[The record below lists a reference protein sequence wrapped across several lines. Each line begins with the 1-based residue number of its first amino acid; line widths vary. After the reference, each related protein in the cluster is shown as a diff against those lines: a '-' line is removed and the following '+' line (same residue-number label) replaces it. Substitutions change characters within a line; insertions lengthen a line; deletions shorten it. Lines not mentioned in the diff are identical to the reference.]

1 MISKWEMLM
10 EKEQISEILA
20 DMLMAYTSPGL
31 GRAAV
36 KKAAA
41 KIATTEISDSA
52 EIKGENAFEAVRDA
66 FSQCGTVLGTSGDKM
81 LCGVI
86 LSGAAAMNPCYF
98 IITAEGNRAEIR
110 AYAKEGLIKQHTA
123 EKAVKALKEAID
135 NIGTRIVE

>member
-1 MISKWEMLM
+1 M

-20 DMLMAYTSPGL
+20 DMITAYTLPGL

-52 EIKGENAFEAVRDA
+52 EIKGENAFEAVREA
-66 FSQCGTVLGTSGDKM
+66 LSRCGTVLGSSDDKIIS
-81 LCGVI
+81 GVI
-86 LSGAAAMNPCYF
+86 LSGAAGMNPCY
-98 IITAEGNRAEIR
+98 IIAVTDGDRAEIK

-135 NIGTRIVE
+135 NIGKG

>member
-1 MISKWEMLM
+1 M

-20 DMLMAYTSPGL
+20 DMITAYTLPGL

-41 KIATTEISDSA
+41 KIATTEISDSV
-52 EIKGENAFEAVRDA
+52 EIKGENAFEAVREA
-66 FSQCGTVLGTSGDKM
+66 LSQCGTVHGSSDDKIIS
-81 LCGVI
+81 GVI

-98 IITAEGNRAEIR
+98 IIMTEGNRAEIK

-123 EKAVKALKEAID
+123 EKAVEALKEAIY
-135 NIGTRIVE
+135 NIGKG